1 MTFFSMTPLGKGQS
15 VSRYV
20 AKTAGAVKRSGIP
33 YVITPMG
40 TIIEGATWDEV
51 MSVLKRGFN
60 SMKKDCSRISIV
72 IKIDYRAGKKV
83 RMGAKLESLERKL
96 SRKLSRMG

>member
-20 AKTAGAVKRSGIP
+20 AKTAKAVERSGIP

-51 MSVLKRGFN
+51 MSVLKRGLN
-60 SMKKDCSRISIV
+60 SMKKECSRISIV